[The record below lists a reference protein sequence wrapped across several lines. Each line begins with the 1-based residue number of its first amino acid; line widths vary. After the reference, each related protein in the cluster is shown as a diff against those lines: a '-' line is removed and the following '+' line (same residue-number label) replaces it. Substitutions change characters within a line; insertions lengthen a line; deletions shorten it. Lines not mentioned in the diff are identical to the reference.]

1 MQAVVTADVGKRVI
15 VVVVDAAKMFRNKM
29 GMKLGRRRPVF
40 EPQEEGKLDWTGAV
54 DALGRLLHTSARYA
68 AATHT
73 RTRALTQIPGP
84 DMSKFKFDGV
94 EFDYGDYFG
103 TSFL

>member
-1 MQAVVTADVGKRVI
+1 MQAVVTADVGKQVI

-29 GMKLGRRRPVF
+29 GMKLGRRR
-40 EPQEEGKLDWTGAV
+40 
-54 DALGRLLHTSARYA
+54 YA

-84 DMSKFKFDGV
+84 DMLKFKLDGV
-94 EFDYGDYFG
+94 RLDYEVYYEV
-103 TSFL
+103 

>member
-1 MQAVVTADVGKRVI
+1 MQATVTADAGKRVI
-15 VVVVDAAKMFRNKM
+15 VVVVDAAKMFRNRM
-29 GMKLGRRRPVF
+29 GMKLGRR
-40 EPQEEGKLDWTGAV
+40 PQEEGKVDWTAAV

-73 RTRALTQIPGP
+73 RTRALTQIPSP
-84 DMSKFKFDGV
+84 DMLKFKLDGV
-94 EFDYGDYFG
+94 GLDYGDYYG

>member
-1 MQAVVTADVGKRVI
+1 MQATVTADAGKRVI
-15 VVVVDAAKMFRNKM
+15 VVVVDAAKMFRNRM

-40 EPQEEGKLDWTGAV
+40 EPQEEGKVDWTAAV

-84 DMSKFKFDGV
+84 DISKFKFDGV
-94 EFDYGDYFG
+94 ELNYRDYYG

>member
-29 GMKLGRRRPVF
+29 GMKLGPVF

-54 DALGRLLHTSARYA
+54 DALGRLLHTSAR
-68 AATHT
+68 ATPQPRIRELAH
-73 RTRALTQIPGP
+73 
-84 DMSKFKFDGV
+84 
-94 EFDYGDYFG
+94 
-103 TSFL
+103 